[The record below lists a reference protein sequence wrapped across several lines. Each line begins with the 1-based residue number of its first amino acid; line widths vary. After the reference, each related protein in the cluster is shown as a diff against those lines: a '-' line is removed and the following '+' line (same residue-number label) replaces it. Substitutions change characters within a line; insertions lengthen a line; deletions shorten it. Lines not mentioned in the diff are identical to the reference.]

1 MEIKTAQVAG
11 KYSDITLGE
20 YVAYKKAGISEIMK
34 LQAVTGLS
42 KQDALKVRSD
52 KAELAI
58 ATFEAALNNPVQPET
73 RFKIQ
78 LGGKDYGFIP
88 DLTKITLGNKVDI
101 MTNVETADVANW
113 PKVMAMLYRPIV
125 ANLGSK
131 YEIEPYDSDKVHER
145 IELFKTLPLPIADG
159 ALLFF
164 STISNELSSSLQL
177 SLVRTMRREMSELT
191 VKRKSLKEWLSGVG
205 FFSSKKCV
213 DGI

>member
-1 MEIKTAQVAG
+1 MEIKTAAVAG

-42 KQDALKVRSD
+42 KQDALKVSSD
-52 KAELAI
+52 KAAFALAK
-58 ATFEAALNNPVQPET
+58 FEDALNNPTSPQAL
-73 RFKIQ
+73 FKIT

-88 DLTKITLGNKVDI
+88 DLSKITLGNKVDI
-101 MTNVETADVANW
+101 MTNVESGDLANW
-113 PKVMAMLYRPIV
+113 PKVMAMLYRPII

-131 YEIEPYDSDKVHER
+131 YEIEAYDIDKVHDR
-145 IELFKTLPLPIADG
+145 AELFKTLPLPVADG

-177 SLVRTMRREMSELT
+177 SLVRQMRMEMSEPT
-191 VKRKSLKEWLSGVG
+191 EKKRWLRAWRSGGG
-205 FFSSKKCV
+205 FFLSRKCAG
-213 DGI
+213 GI

>member
-1 MEIKTAQVAG
+1 M
-11 KYSDITLGE
+11 
-20 YVAYKKAGISEIMK
+20 
-34 LQAVTGLS
+34 
-42 KQDALKVRSD
+42 
-52 KAELAI
+52 
-58 ATFEAALNNPVQPET
+58 
-73 RFKIQ
+73 
-78 LGGKDYGFIP
+78 
-88 DLTKITLGNKVDI
+88 GNKVDI

-177 SLVRTMRREMSELT
+177 SLVREMRKEMSEQT

-205 FFSSKKCV
+205 FFSSKK
-213 DGI
+213 

>member
-1 MEIKTAQVAG
+1 MKIAKVAG

-20 YVAYKKAGISEIMK
+20 YIAYKKAGMSDIMK

-42 KQDALKVRSD
+42 KQDAMRVSAD
-52 KAELAI
+52 KAEFALSK
-58 ATFEAALNNPVQPET
+58 FEEALNNPTYPET
-73 RFKIQ
+73 RFKIE

-101 MTNVETADVANW
+101 MTNVETGDVGNW
-113 PKVMAMLYRPIV
+113 AKVMAMLYRPII
-125 ANLGSK
+125 ANMGDK
-131 YEIEPYDSDKVHER
+131 YEIEKYDSDKVYDR
-145 IELFKTLPLPIADG
+145 VELFKTLPLPVADG

-177 SLVRTMRREMSELT
+177 SLVRAMRKEMSEQT
-191 VKRKSLKEWLSGVG
+191 EKRKSLKEWLSGVG
-205 FFSSKKCV
+205 FFSSKKCA